1 MFRKKGFPAHCIK
14 EKTMIK
20 NVVFDIGNVLVNFRW
35 RELMAQLQLS
45 KEAQDRFED
54 YVFGSKWWHE
64 FDHSTMDEE
73 EVLCHLREDNEEYR
87 DAFELVWENRDKLVE
102 PYEYAVTW
110 IADLQA
116 AGYRVYLLSNYPAT
130 LFSMHAENGSF
141 PFLDMVDGKV
151 VSGYVK
157 MIKPEPDIYEY
168 LVENYGL
175 KASECVFLDDR
186 AENVEGAKQVGMHGI
201 QVHNYE
207 QAKRELDELM
217 KKQQPCL

>member
-1 MFRKKGFPAHCIK
+1 
-14 EKTMIK
+14 MIK
-20 NVVFDIGNVLVNFRW
+20 NVVFDIGNVLVAFRW
-35 RELMAQLQLS
+35 RELMEELHLS

-64 FDHSTMDEE
+64 FDHGTMEEDE
-73 EVLCHLREDNEEYR
+73 VVRHLREDNSEYQE
-87 DAFELVWENRDKLVE
+87 AFELVWKNRDKLVA
-102 PYEYAVTW
+102 PYEHAVTW
-110 IADLQA
+110 IQELQE
-116 AGYRVYLLSNYPAT
+116 AGYRVYLLSNYPAN
-130 LFSMHAENGSF
+130 LFTMHAENGSF

-186 AENVEGAKQVGMHGI
+186 KENVEGAKAVGMFGI

-207 QAKRELDELM
+207 QAKSELQELLRA
-217 KKQQPCL
+217 QSWDV